1 MTRLKY
7 KGVWWLP
14 KNKKNHV
21 SGVLIIDSDK
31 RAYLELMGQ
40 LDIYDGPEVDIILG
54 ITSDG
59 KEITLYNCFELSKEI
74 NSSEIFTTVVSAGIM
89 FEGAHFNSKVD
100 IKFHEIS
107 CNYFNLDEWA
117 WMDEINISM
126 LLNDAL
132 QIKYDLPEKVS
143 TVVNKEYTIEI
154 SPNIQTL
161 SYRLGNKKTSI
172 IKKMY
177 VKIIN
182 KKLNS
187 FEKHSDKIFYIQNFI
202 SLGVGEP
209 VKILDVIG
217 KTEVNKLKSNG
228 LFIYPKVKIYFCDK
242 QSTKDHKPI
251 SPSYMLYNLRDIKE
265 EFSII
270 LKKLFNKEESLNPQF
285 NLYFDTIYNCEMSIE
300 QKFLSLLTQVIE
312 SYNARKKKV
321 KVECNNEFM
330 LVEKLNEVIEGCCLF
345 VNLSTLKKRKI
356 FISKL
361 CDTRNY
367 YTYYDTGL
375 AYTAAKGM
383 ELLEI
388 CDKLKVIIEFNL
400 LLEIGFK
407 NRKAH
412 ELIDKYIQYN
422 ILG

>member
-187 FEKHSDKIFYIQNFI
+187 FEKHSDKIFY
-202 SLGVGEP
+202 
-209 VKILDVIG
+209 KIG
-217 KTEVNKLKSNG
+217 
-228 LFIYPKVKIYFCDK
+228 
-242 QSTKDHKPI
+242 
-251 SPSYMLYNLRDIKE
+251 R
-265 EFSII
+265 
-270 LKKLFNKEESLNPQF
+270 
-285 NLYFDTIYNCEMSIE
+285 
-300 QKFLSLLTQVIE
+300 
-312 SYNARKKKV
+312 
-321 KVECNNEFM
+321 
-330 LVEKLNEVIEGCCLF
+330 
-345 VNLSTLKKRKI
+345 
-356 FISKL
+356 
-361 CDTRNY
+361 
-367 YTYYDTGL
+367 
-375 AYTAAKGM
+375 
-383 ELLEI
+383 
-388 CDKLKVIIEFNL
+388 
-400 LLEIGFK
+400 
-407 NRKAH
+407 AH
-412 ELIDKYIQYN
+412 V
-422 ILG
+422 